1 VCLKHTF
8 SARIAPGPKGLNPPL
23 KAKLLSPA
31 ARWSAAK
38 RRRLGGR
45 GLTVKQPQT
54 SNKNLPICPMPM
66 SSEPRSYLWVL
77 REPDSLARDKN
88 SAFYVTISRLFYY
101 KVDSLSR
108 LYIFYKNVKLF
119 GGGHETPTLTERSE
133 VGQFARR
140 LKISTTPK
148 SL

>member
-1 VCLKHTF
+1 
-8 SARIAPGPKGLNPPL
+8 
-23 KAKLLSPA
+23 
-31 ARWSAAK
+31 
-38 RRRLGGR
+38 
-45 GLTVKQPQT
+45 
-54 SNKNLPICPMPM
+54 M
-66 SSEPRSYLWVL
+66 
-77 REPDSLARDKN
+77 
-88 SAFYVTISRLFYY
+88 
-101 KVDSLSR
+101 SR